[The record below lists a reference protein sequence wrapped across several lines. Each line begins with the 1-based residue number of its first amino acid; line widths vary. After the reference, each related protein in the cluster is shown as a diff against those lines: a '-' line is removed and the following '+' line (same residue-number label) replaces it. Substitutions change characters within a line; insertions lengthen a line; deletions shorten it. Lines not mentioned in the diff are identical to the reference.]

1 MIYFAP
7 VFEKNKD
14 QFIIVQDQ
22 FIGIDEQDAWEIG
35 LGAFVECAIWGCS
48 FTHKVMDVTE
58 GVVGAEAYLGD
69 IPIVII
75 SGPTLENSTKDD
87 ILM

>member
-14 QFIIVQDQ
+14 QFVIIQDQ
-22 FIGIDEQDAWEIG
+22 YIGIDEQDAWEIG
-35 LGAFVECAIWGCS
+35 LGSFVECAEWDCD
-48 FTHKVMDVTE
+48 FTHTVIDVTQ
-58 GVVGAEAYLGD
+58 GVVGVEAYLGE

-75 SGPTLENSTKDD
+75 SGPTLENSVKDD